1 MDEYRID
8 IKVRNNLILSA
19 IEKAGYETVSA
30 FCRANGMRPQQLTGF
45 ITLKEAPLNKDGTFS
60 SRAQK
65 LMDAL
70 CALPE
75 DLWTQDQMY
84 AALKSNKRSM
94 TMDETRMEL
103 LMYGENHETPKLPED
118 LIHEKEVSKLVGEV
132 LNTLTPRQAKVLR
145 LRNGMEDNSE
155 GMTLEEVA
163 DKFDVTRERAR
174 QIEIKALKDMRHPSR
189 YNALKQ
195 IIKDMYD

>member
-8 IKVRNNLILSA
+8 IRVKNNLILSA
-19 IEKAGYETVSA
+19 IEKAGYKSIAA
-30 FCRANGMRPQQLTGF
+30 FCRDNDIPVSRIMEF
-45 ITLKEAPLNKDGTFS
+45 ISLRKSPLNKDGTFS
-60 SRAQK
+60 SPAQQ

-84 AALKSNKRSM
+84 AALKSNRRSM

-118 LIHEKEVSKLVGEV
+118 LIYEKEVSKLVGEV
-132 LNTLTPRQAKVLR
+132 LDTLPRRKAKILR

-155 GMTLEEVA
+155 GMTLNEVA
-163 DKFDVTRERAR
+163 DKFNVTHERAR
-174 QIEIKALKDMRHPSR
+174 QIEARALRDMRHPSR
-189 YNALKQ
+189 SKALIQ
-195 IIKDMYD
+195 ILEDKYD